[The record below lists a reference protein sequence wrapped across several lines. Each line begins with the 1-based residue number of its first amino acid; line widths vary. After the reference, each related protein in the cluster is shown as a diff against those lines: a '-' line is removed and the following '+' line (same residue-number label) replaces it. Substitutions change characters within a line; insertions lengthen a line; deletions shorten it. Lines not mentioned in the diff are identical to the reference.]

1 MKTNLSKSQSKPSRV
16 QVRYRNHEGDITK
29 YLVTDEIIFIEAD
42 GSSTKFHLKDGS
54 LIISGKHL
62 GYYEE
67 SITKLIGFIKV
78 GRSYIV
84 NAFEIDSFN
93 NSDGY
98 LVLKPGSQILN
109 HKPHKIRVSRDAK
122 PNILKAIS
130 LL

>member
-1 MKTNLSKSQSKPSRV
+1 MDGLIEPLCKLLNIKSKERLLLILLSTSYYKGP
-16 QVRYRNHEGDITK
+16 
-29 YLVTDEIIFIEAD
+29 
-42 GSSTKFHLKDGS
+42 
-54 LIISGKHL
+54 KHL
-62 GYYEE
+62 IEKGYDK
-67 SITKLIGFIKV
+67 SIIPKITNEGLNINN
-78 GRSYIV
+78 IV